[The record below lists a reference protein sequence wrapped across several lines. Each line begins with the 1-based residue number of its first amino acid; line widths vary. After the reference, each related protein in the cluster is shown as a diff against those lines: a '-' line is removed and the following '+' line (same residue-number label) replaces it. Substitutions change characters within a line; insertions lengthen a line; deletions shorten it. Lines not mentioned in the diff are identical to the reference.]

1 MRPQGSLGLALA
13 LRKAPDK
20 RVQGAGVEVLDLRGR
35 PGGSQQRGNRVEH
48 AAEG

>member
-1 MRPQGSLGLALA
+1 MRLQWPLRLALA
-13 LRKAPDK
+13 LRKAPYE

-35 PGGSQQRGNRVEH
+35 PGGCQQRGNRAEH